1 MTATEE
7 VHEQYRSLVRGV
19 GAGWFAACQWRRR
32 SQGHVV
38 VALDRRMPQHPGRP
52 QVPFLFVLPTPPPRS
67 AGRGGEKVGLLV
79 KLVTSETDMLK
90 KCETCY
96 KCD

>member
-1 MTATEE
+1 M
-7 VHEQYRSLVRGV
+7 VRSLSV
-19 GAGWFAACQWRRR
+19 AAQITRLRCGR
-32 SQGHVV
+32 
-38 VALDRRMPQHPGRP
+38 LDRRMPQHPGRP
-52 QVPFLFVLPTPPPRS
+52 QAPFLFVLPMPPPRS